1 MLAAASRPTALFFS
15 PWCGTKRKDKQSWEG
30 WEASLKQSLGKSGS
44 SSEGAQQPAGH
55 SSGGKAACRDPN
67 QGPLMQIHPSP
78 VSLSH
83 SPSPTSTFYQPGMN
97 LIITYIQVL
106 QQLSR

>member
-1 MLAAASRPTALFFS
+1 MLAAASRPAALFFS

-55 SSGGKAACRDPN
+55 SSGGKAVCRDPN
-67 QGPLMQIHPSP
+67 QGPPCKFTPPQFH
-78 VSLSH
+78 
-83 SPSPTSTFYQPGMN
+83 SPTSPHPPARFTS
-97 LIITYIQVL
+97 LV
-106 QQLSR
+106 